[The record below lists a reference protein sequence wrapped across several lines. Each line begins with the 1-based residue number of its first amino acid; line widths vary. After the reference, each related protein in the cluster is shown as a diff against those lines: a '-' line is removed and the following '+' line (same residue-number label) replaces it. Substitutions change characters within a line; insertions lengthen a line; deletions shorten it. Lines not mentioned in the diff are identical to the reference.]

1 MGGKK
6 NPAKEAAAAEKA
18 TTKSRES
25 ASKEEAEWSKGSKD
39 NSKK

>member
-18 TTKSRES
+18 TI
-25 ASKEEAEWSKGSKD
+25 KEEAEWSKGSKD